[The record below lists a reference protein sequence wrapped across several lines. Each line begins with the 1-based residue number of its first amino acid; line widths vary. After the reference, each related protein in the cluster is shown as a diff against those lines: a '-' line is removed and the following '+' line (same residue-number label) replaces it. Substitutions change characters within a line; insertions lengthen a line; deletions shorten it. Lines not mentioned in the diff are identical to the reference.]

1 MPTSTFF
8 RLPEEKRRRLL
19 DATWEEIT
27 RVSLAD
33 ASINQIIHGAA
44 ISRGSFYQYFTD
56 KDDLMAYLVHQMQ
69 DYFSHRMKD
78 VLTQVEGDLFRMPLL
93 AFDQFINRDGITD
106 SVLARLIRVVQLNP
120 GVDFHRTVCS
130 DRPERLQPEML
141 ARIDTRNYRR
151 SEEDFVNDVFF
162 LCVSPLAFAI
172 MESLR
177 EPEHRAR
184 QRDILAQRL
193 EIVRWGALRPDA

>member
-33 ASINQIIHGAA
+33 VSINQIIHGAA
-44 ISRGSFYQYFTD
+44 ISRGSFYQYFAD
-56 KDDLMAYLVHQMQ
+56 KDDLLAYLIQQLQ
-69 DYFSHRMKD
+69 DYFSDRMKD
-78 VLTQVEGDLFRMPLL
+78 IITQVGGNLFQMPLA

-106 SVLARLIRVVQLNP
+106 SALARLIRVVQLNP
-120 GVDFHRTVCS
+120 GVDFQRLVCS
-130 DRPERLQPEML
+130 SQPGRLRPEVLELINTQ
-141 ARIDTRNYRR
+141 DYRR
-151 SEEDFVNDVFF
+151 AEKEFVNDVFF
-162 LCVSPLAFAI
+162 LCVTPLAYAI

-193 EIVRWGALRPDA
+193 DIVRSGALRPNL